1 METEQL
7 RALLERFYEGKTSC
21 EEEETLRRTLLET
34 EVPEEFA
41 ADREFFLAM
50 GEARVEEPSPAFARK
65 LEALVDEHYA
75 SGKAGRVIP
84 LRQWLLRAVPV
95 AASLLLVL
103 GTYFFLLS
111 RKPKD
116 TFQDPQLAYQETKR
130 ILMYVSQKFNQ
141 GAQTLSYLDDLSLPA
156 REMRKVGKA
165 ARIVDHVPYLRLP
178 GESPAASRKNEKN
191 KINQ

>member
-7 RALLERFYEGKTSC
+7 RALLERFYEGKTSR

-34 EVPEEFA
+34 KVQEEFA

-50 GEARVEEPSPAFARK
+50 REDAATGPSPAFTRK
-65 LEALVDEHYA
+65 LEELVDEHYA
-75 SGKAGRVIP
+75 AGSTAKVIP
-84 LRQWLLRAVPV
+84 LRRRLLRAVPV

-103 GTYFFLLS
+103 ATYFFFLS

-130 ILMYVSQKFNQ
+130 ILLYVSQKFNQ
-141 GAQTLSYLDDLSLPA
+141 GTHTLSYLDDLSLPA
-156 REMRKVGKA
+156 REMRKVGEA
-165 ARIVDHVPYLRLP
+165 ARIVDHIPYLRLP
-178 GESPAASRKNEKN
+178 GESPVTSRKNEKN